1 MGEFE
6 FNRNTATINMLVKR
20 KVKLAKVEDQT
31 PILEVVGLLVNDLDT
46 FNNYTI
52 VSDGKINVKSLQVKN

>member
-1 MGEFE
+1 
-6 FNRNTATINMLVKR
+6 MLVKR